1 MEGNSISIHLGGTY
15 TSTTNAA
22 IAQFDQEVK
31 LAYQG
36 EGVLRSS
43 VRVKAGVTG
52 QQFAFRKIGASV
64 AYQQTASAE
73 EITPNDTSHAKIFA
87 TLTNWRVGDY
97 TDLFDQAET
106 NIDERT
112 FLAKDNAKAIGRAE
126 DQLII
131 NALAAVS
138 GPAGTVASG
147 YAGTNTGLTADKIRH
162 AKRYLMQNQA
172 SGGDHYLATT
182 AIGLETALAEIEVT
196 SADYQTMRVLVD
208 ADINNKKAFGFTF
221 KIIENRLEGGL
232 PTASTTCVYS
242 YAWDKAST
250 GLATAI
256 EPQSRV
262 DFIPVNGAWLSQSI
276 YMGGSAVIDALGV
289 VSISVYGS

>member
-1 MEGNSISIHLGGTY
+1 MSIHLGGTY
-15 TSTTNAA
+15 TATTNAA
-22 IAQFDQEVK
+22 IAAFDTEVK

-36 EGVLRSS
+36 EGVLRPS
-43 VRVKAGVTG
+43 VRVKSGVVG

-73 EITPNDTSHAKIFA
+73 EITPNDTSHTKIFA

-112 FLAKDNAKAIGRAE
+112 YLAQDNAKAIGRAE

-138 GPAGTVASG
+138 SPAGTVASG
-147 YAGTNTGLTADKIRH
+147 YGGTNTGLTADKMRH
-162 AKRYLMQNQA
+162 AKRYLVQQQA
-172 SGGDHYLATT
+172 SGGDHFMVIN
-182 AIGLETALAEIEVT
+182 AIALETALAEIEVT

-208 ADINNKKAFGFTF
+208 ADLKDKKAFGFTF
-221 KIIENRLEGGL
+221 KVLENRVEGGL
-232 PTASTTCVYS
+232 PAGSSNVTECFAY
-242 YAWDKAST
+242 DRKAV

-262 DFIPVNGAWLSQSI
+262 DYIPQNNAWLSQSI
-276 YMGGSAVIDALGV
+276 YMGGSAIIDSLGV
-289 VSISVYGS
+289 VVVNVYGT

>member
-1 MEGNSISIHLGGTY
+1 MSIHLGGTY

-22 IAQFDQEVK
+22 IAAFDTEVK

-36 EGVLRSS
+36 EGYLRSS
-43 VRVKAGVTG
+43 VRVKSGITG
-52 QQFAFRKIGASV
+52 QQFAFRKIGYSV

-73 EITPNDTSHAKIFA
+73 AITPNDTLHTKISA

-97 TDLFDQAET
+97 TDLFDQAEV
-106 NIDERT
+106 NFDERT
-112 FLAKDNAKAIGRAE
+112 DLAKNNAKAIGRAE

-138 GPAGTVASG
+138 GPAGTVTSG

-162 AKRYLMQNQA
+162 AKRYLVQQQA
-172 SGGDHYLATT
+172 SGGDHFM
-182 AIGLETALAEIEVT
+182 AINAIALETALAEIEVT
-196 SADYQTMRVLVD
+196 SADYQTMRLLVD
-208 ADINNKKAFGFTF
+208 ADMNNKKAFGFTF
-221 KIIENRLEGGL
+221 KVLENRVEGGL
-232 PTASTTCVYS
+232 PTGSTNVTECFAYDRAAV
-242 YAWDKAST
+242 

-262 DFIPVNGAWLSQSI
+262 DFIPQNGAWLSQSI
-276 YMGGSAVIDALGV
+276 YMGGSAIIDPLGV
-289 VSISVYGS
+289 VIVNVYGT

>member
-1 MEGNSISIHLGGTY
+1 MSINLGGVY
-15 TSTTNAA
+15 TSTTDAA
-22 IAQFDQEVK
+22 IAAFDTEVK
-31 LAYQG
+31 LVYQG
-36 EGVLRSS
+36 EGVLRNC
-43 VRVKAGVTG
+43 VRVKTGVTG
-52 QQFAFRKIGASV
+52 QQYAFRKMGAGM
-64 AYQQTASAE
+64 AYQQTSSAE
-73 EITPNDTSHAKIFA
+73 AITPNDTSHSKIFA
-87 TLTNWRVGDY
+87 TLTNWRIGDY

-106 NIDERT
+106 NIDERME
-112 FLAKDNAKAIGRAE
+112 LAKSFAKSIGRAE

-131 NALAAVS
+131 NALNTATGLAGAVTANY
-138 GPAGTVASG
+138 GGTS
-147 YAGTNTGLTADKIRH
+147 TGLTADKLRH

-172 SGGDHYLATT
+172 AGGDHYLATT

-208 ADINNKKAFGFTF
+208 ANLDNKKAFGFTF

-262 DFIPVNGAWLSQSI
+262 DFIPVNGAWLSPSI
-276 YMGGSAVIDALGV
+276 YMGGSTVIDALGV

>member
-1 MEGNSISIHLGGTY
+1 MSIHLGGTY
-15 TSTTNAA
+15 TATTNAA
-22 IAQFDQEVK
+22 IAAFDTEVK

-43 VRVKAGVTG
+43 VRVKTGVVG

-73 EITPNDTSHAKIFA
+73 EITPNDTSHTKVFA

-106 NIDERT
+106 NIDERS
-112 FLAKDNAKAIGRAE
+112 FLAQDNARAIGRAE

-147 YAGTNTGLTADKIRH
+147 YGGTNTGLTADKIRH
-162 AKRYLMQNQA
+162 AKRYLVQQQA
-172 SGGDHYLATT
+172 SGGDHQFVIN
-182 AIGLETALAEIEVT
+182 AIALETALAEIEVT
-196 SADYQTMRVLVD
+196 SADYQSMRILTD
-208 ADINNKKAFGFTF
+208 ADMDKKKMFGFTF
-221 KIIENRLEGGL
+221 RVIENRVEGGL
-232 PTASTTCVYS
+232 PTGSTSVTECF
-242 YAWDKAST
+242 AFDKAST

-262 DFIPVNGAWLSQSI
+262 DYIPQNNAWLSQSI
-276 YMGGSAVIDALGV
+276 YMGGAAIIDPLGV
-289 VSISVYGS
+289 VIVNVFGT

>member
-1 MEGNSISIHLGGTY
+1 MSINLGGVY
-15 TSTTNAA
+15 TSTTDAA
-22 IAQFDQEVK
+22 IAEFDTEVK
-31 LAYQG
+31 LVYQG
-36 EGVLRSS
+36 EGVLRNC
-43 VRVKAGVTG
+43 VRVKTGVTG
-52 QQFAFRKIGASV
+52 QQYAFRKMGVGI
-64 AYQQTASAE
+64 AYQQTSSAE
-73 EITPNDTSHAKIFA
+73 AITPNDTSHTKIFA

-106 NIDERT
+106 NIDERAE
-112 FLAKDNAKAIGRAE
+112 LARSFAKSIGRAE

-131 NALAAVS
+131 NALAAATNT
-138 GPAGTVASG
+138 AGTVASG
-147 YAGTNTGLTADKIRH
+147 YGGTNTGLTADKLRH
-162 AKRYLMQNQA
+162 AKRYLVQNQS

-208 ADINNKKAFGFTF
+208 ADLKDKKAFGFTF
-221 KIIENRLEGGL
+221 KIIENRVEGGL
-232 PTASTTCVYS
+232 PTGSTSVTES
-242 YAWDKAST
+242 FAWDKMAM

-276 YMGGSAVIDALGV
+276 YMGGAAAVDPLGIV
-289 VSISVYGS
+289 TVMVYGT

>member
-1 MEGNSISIHLGGTY
+1 MSINLGGVY
-15 TSTTNAA
+15 TSTTDAA
-22 IAQFDQEVK
+22 IAAFDTEVK
-31 LAYQG
+31 LVYQG
-36 EGVLRSS
+36 EGVLRNT
-43 VRVKAGVTG
+43 VRVKSGVTG
-52 QQFAFRKIGASV
+52 QQYAFRKMGAGM
-64 AYQQTASAE
+64 AYQQTSSAE
-73 EITPNDTSHAKIFA
+73 AITPNDTSHSKIFA
-87 TLTNWRVGDY
+87 TLTNWRIGDY

-106 NIDERT
+106 NIDERME
-112 FLAKDNAKAIGRAE
+112 LAKSFAKSIGRAE

-131 NALAAVS
+131 NALNTATGLAGAVTANY
-138 GPAGTVASG
+138 GGTS
-147 YAGTNTGLTADKIRH
+147 TGLTADKLRH
-162 AKRYLMQNQA
+162 SKRYLMQNQA
-172 SGGDHYLATT
+172 SGGEHYLATT

-208 ADINNKKAFGFTF
+208 ADINNKMAFGFRF

-232 PTASTTCVYS
+232 PTASTTCTYS

>member
-1 MEGNSISIHLGGTY
+1 MSINLGGVY
-15 TSTTNAA
+15 TSTTDAA
-22 IAQFDQEVK
+22 IAAFDTEVK
-31 LAYQG
+31 LVYQG
-36 EGVLRSS
+36 EGVLRNC
-43 VRVKAGVTG
+43 VRVKTGVTG
-52 QQFAFRKIGASV
+52 QQYAFRKMGAGM
-64 AYQQTASAE
+64 AYQQTSSAE
-73 EITPNDTSHAKIFA
+73 AITPNDTSHSKIFA
-87 TLTNWRVGDY
+87 TLTNWRIGDY

-106 NIDERT
+106 NIDERME
-112 FLAKDNAKAIGRAE
+112 LAKSFAKSIGRAE

-131 NALAAVS
+131 NALNTATGLAGAVTANY
-138 GPAGTVASG
+138 GGTS
-147 YAGTNTGLTADKIRH
+147 TGLTADKLRH

-172 SGGDHYLATT
+172 SGGEHYLATT

-208 ADINNKKAFGFTF
+208 ANLDNKQAFGFKF

>member
-1 MEGNSISIHLGGTY
+1 M
-15 TSTTNAA
+15 
-22 IAQFDQEVK
+22 
-31 LAYQG
+31 YQG
-36 EGVLRSS
+36 EGVLRNC
-43 VRVKAGVTG
+43 VRVKTGVTG
-52 QQFAFRKIGASV
+52 QQYAFRKMGAGM
-64 AYQQTASAE
+64 AYQQTSSAE
-73 EITPNDTSHAKIFA
+73 AITPNDTSHSKIFA
-87 TLTNWRVGDY
+87 TLTNWRIGDY

-106 NIDERT
+106 NIDERME
-112 FLAKDNAKAIGRAE
+112 LAKSFAKSIGRAE

-131 NALAAVS
+131 NALNTATGLAGAVTANY
-138 GPAGTVASG
+138 GGTS
-147 YAGTNTGLTADKIRH
+147 TGLTADKLRH

>member
-1 MEGNSISIHLGGTY
+1 MSINLGGVY
-15 TSTTNAA
+15 TSTTDAA
-22 IAQFDQEVK
+22 IAAFDTEVK
-31 LAYQG
+31 LVYQG
-36 EGVLRSS
+36 EGVLRNC
-43 VRVKAGVTG
+43 VRVKTGVTG
-52 QQFAFRKIGASV
+52 QQYAFRKMGAGM
-64 AYQQTASAE
+64 AYQQTSSAE
-73 EITPNDTSHAKIFA
+73 AITPNDTSHSKIFA
-87 TLTNWRVGDY
+87 TLTNWRIGDY

-106 NIDERT
+106 NIDERME
-112 FLAKDNAKAIGRAE
+112 LAKSFAKSIGRAE

-131 NALAAVS
+131 NALNTATGLAGAVTANY
-138 GPAGTVASG
+138 GGTS
-147 YAGTNTGLTADKIRH
+147 TGLTADKLRH

-172 SGGDHYLATT
+172 SGGEHYLATT

-208 ADINNKKAFGFTF
+208 ANLDNKQAFGFKF

-276 YMGGSAVIDALGV
+276 YMGGSTVIDALGV

>member
-1 MEGNSISIHLGGTY
+1 MSINVGGVY
-15 TSTTNAA
+15 TSTTDAA
-22 IAQFDQEVK
+22 IAAFDTEVK
-31 LAYQG
+31 LVYQG
-36 EGVLRSS
+36 EGVLRNT
-43 VRVKAGVTG
+43 VRVKSGVTG
-52 QQFAFRKIGASV
+52 QQYAFRKMGAGM
-64 AYQQTASAE
+64 AYQQTSSAE
-73 EITPNDTSHAKIFA
+73 AITPNDTSHSKIFA
-87 TLTNWRVGDY
+87 TLTNWRIGDY

-106 NIDERT
+106 NIDERME
-112 FLAKDNAKAIGRAE
+112 LAKSFAKSIGRAE

-131 NALAAVS
+131 NALNTATGLAGAVTANY
-138 GPAGTVASG
+138 GGTS
-147 YAGTNTGLTADKIRH
+147 TGLTADKLRH

-172 SGGDHYLATT
+172 SGGEHYLATT

-208 ADINNKKAFGFTF
+208 ADINNKMAFGFRF

-232 PTASTTCVYS
+232 PTASTTCTYS